1 MRIFCIL
8 DRPGIRG
15 RNPTLIQPIREGARQ
30 AGSDVASWRLYA
42 LLFVVLAATAVI
54 SPMPFRGDASGH
66 DFLFHL
72 ASWIDVA
79 GQWREG
85 VLYPRWAEWAN
96 WGFGEPRFV
105 FYPPV
110 SWTAGAALGS
120 VLPWK
125 MVPATLIWLTLIAA
139 GMAMWKLARECL
151 SGPQAAAAAVLY
163 AVNPYHLVIVYYRS
177 DFAELMAAALFPL
190 LIWAALRVIRN
201 GWREGWSDVPVLG
214 AIFAAIWLANAPV
227 GVIATYSLALIIA
240 VGCVLRAR
248 LCPALTGAT
257 GMAAGFGL
265 AAFYILP
272 AAREQR
278 WVQINLILSDEVR
291 PARNFLFTHAND
303 PEFVIFNWKVSAV
316 ALGLMLVTAIAAVF
330 AAKKRRDLRELWW
343 VLLALAA
350 ASALLMFPLT
360 AVLWRGLP
368 KLRFVQFPWRWLDIL
383 DLAFAFFVAAALS
396 RCRTRS
402 ALWLVFAIILGGIGA
417 SGVAMAQDAWWDTE
431 GAPVLTTAISSAQ
444 GYEGTDE
451 YMPIGCDR
459 SELPGN
465 PDSTTRAADA
475 SATPATPVEQVD
487 PGSGAVVP
495 VKNAQVHIHQWS
507 AERKVFN
514 AESAVPVTLALRLL
528 DYPAWGVRVDGKEA
542 HVDPHPVTTQ
552 MLLPLP
558 AGTHRVEINFRR
570 TWDRTAGGAI
580 SAVTLVALLAF
591 GGILRRRKTKD
602 EVTPGGDA

>member
-1 MRIFCIL
+1 
-8 DRPGIRG
+8 
-15 RNPTLIQPIREGARQ
+15 LIQPTTEVARP
-30 AGSDVASWRLYA
+30 ANSDLAPWRLYA
-42 LLFVVLAATAVI
+42 LLLVVLAATIVI
-54 SPMPFRGDASGH
+54 SPMPFRGDSSGH
-66 DFLFHL
+66 DFEFHL
-72 ASWIDVA
+72 ASWMDVA

-110 SWTAGAALGS
+110 SWIAGAALGS

-125 MVPATLIWLTLIAA
+125 MVPTTLIWLTLIGA
-139 GMAMWKLARECL
+139 GMAMWKLAREYFP
-151 SGPQAAAAAVLY
+151 GPQAAAAAVLY

-177 DFAELMAAALFPL
+177 DFAELMAAALLPL
-190 LIWAALRVIRN
+190 LVWAALRVIDE
-201 GWREGWSDVPVLG
+201 GWRRVPMLS

-240 VGCVLRAR
+240 VGCVLRASLR
-248 LCPALTGAT
+248 PALAGAT

-272 AAREQR
+272 AAWEQR
-278 WVQINLILSDEVR
+278 WVQISLVLSDEIR
-291 PARNFLFTHAND
+291 PVQNFLFTHAND
-303 PEFVIFNWKVSAV
+303 PEFVLFNWKVSAV

-330 AAKKRRDLRELWW
+330 TAKKWRDFGELWW
-343 VLLALAA
+343 IFVALGA

-360 AVLWRGLP
+360 AFFWRNLP
-368 KLRFVQFPWRWLDIL
+368 KLEFVQFPWRWLDVL
-383 DLAFAFFVAAALS
+383 DVAFAFFVAAALS
-396 RCRTRS
+396 RFRTRR
-402 ALWLVFAIILGGIGA
+402 ALWLALAIVLGGIAA
-417 SGVAMAQDAWWDTE
+417 SGVAMAEDAWWDTE
-431 GAPVLTTAISSAQ
+431 GAPTLTSAIGSAQ

-451 YMPIGCDR
+451 YMPLGCDR

-465 PDSTTRAADA
+465 PDPTTRASDA
-475 SATPATPVEQVD
+475 SATPATPVEEVD
-487 PGSGAVVP
+487 PGSGAIVAIA
-495 VKNAQVHIHQWS
+495 NAKIHIHQWS

-514 AESAVPVTLALRLL
+514 VESAAPVTLALRLL

-542 HVDPHPVTTQ
+542 QVNPRVVTAQ

-558 AGTHRVEINFRR
+558 AGTHRVEIAFDR

-580 SAVTLVALLAF
+580 SAITAFVLLGF
-591 GGILRRRKTKD
+591 TTRRRSVKTS
-602 EVTPGGDA
+602 

>member
-1 MRIFCIL
+1 MIE
-8 DRPGIRG
+8 
-15 RNPTLIQPIREGARQ
+15 PTREAAQPAS
-30 AGSDVASWRLYA
+30 SDVAEWRLYA
-42 LLFVVLAATAVI
+42 LLLVALAATAVI

-105 FYPPV
+105 FYPPA

-125 MVPATLIWLTLIAA
+125 MVPTTLIWLTLIAA
-139 GMAMWKLARECL
+139 GMAMWKLARERL

-177 DFAELMAAALFPL
+177 DFAELMAAALLPL
-190 LIWAALRVIRN
+190 LLWAALRVIRDGRD
-201 GWREGWSDVPVLG
+201 GWRGVPILG
-214 AIFAAIWLANAPV
+214 VIFAAIWLVNAPV
-227 GVIATYSLALIIA
+227 GVIATYSLALIVA
-240 VGCVLRAR
+240 AGCVLRASLR
-248 LCPALTGAT
+248 PALAGAT

-272 AAREQR
+272 AAWEQR
-278 WVQINLILSDEVR
+278 WVQINLILVDEVR
-291 PARNFLFTHAND
+291 PAQNFLFTHAND

-316 ALGLMLVTAIAAVF
+316 ALGLILVTAIAAVF

-343 VLLALAA
+343 VLLLLAA

-360 AVLWRGLP
+360 AFLWRNLP
-368 KLRFVQFPWRWLDIL
+368 KLEFVQFPWRWLDVL
-383 DLAFAFFVAAALS
+383 DLAFALFVATALS
-396 RCRTRS
+396 RFRTLLAS
-402 ALWLVFAIILGGIGA
+402 WLVFAIILGGIGA
-417 SGVAMAQDAWWDTE
+417 SGVAMAGDAWWDTQ
-431 GAPVLTTAISSAQ
+431 GAPVLTTAIGSAQ

-465 PDSTTRAADA
+465 PDETTRAADA
-475 SATPATPVEQVD
+475 SATPAAPVEQFD
-487 PGSGAVVP
+487 PGSGTIVP
-495 VKNAQVHIHQWS
+495 VKNAQIHIHQWS
-507 AERKVFN
+507 AERKIFN
-514 AESAVPVTLALRLL
+514 AESAAPITLALRLL
-528 DYPAWGVRVDGKEA
+528 DYPAWGVRVDGKQA
-542 HVDPHPVTTQ
+542 HIDPPPVTAQ

-558 AGTHRVEINFRR
+558 AGTHRVEIDFHR
-570 TWDRTAGGAI
+570 TRDRTAGGAI
-580 SAVTLVALLAF
+580 SAATLVALLAF
-591 GGILRRRKTKD
+591 GGTLRRRRTKG
-602 EVTPGGDA
+602 EATSGGDA

>member
-1 MRIFCIL
+1 L
-8 DRPGIRG
+8 TQ
-15 RNPTLIQPIREGARQ
+15 PTTEGAHQ
-30 AGSDVASWRLYA
+30 AGSDAASWRLYA

-72 ASWIDVA
+72 ASWMDVA

-96 WGFGEPRFV
+96 WGFGEPRFA

-125 MVPATLIWLTLIAA
+125 MVPTTLVWLTLIAA
-139 GMAMWKLARECL
+139 GMAMWKLARECF

-177 DFAELMAAALFPL
+177 DFAELMAAALLPL
-190 LIWAALRVIRN
+190 LVWAALRVICNGGRD
-201 GWREGWSDVPVLG
+201 GWRTVPILSV
-214 AIFAAIWLANAPV
+214 IFAAIWLANAPV
-227 GVIATYSLALIIA
+227 GVIATYSLALITA
-240 VGCVLRAR
+240 VGCVLRASLR
-248 LCPALTGAT
+248 PALKGAT
-257 GMAAGFGL
+257 GMAGGFGV

-272 AAREQR
+272 AAWEQR
-278 WVQINLILSDEVR
+278 WVQIRLVLADEIH
-291 PARNFLFTHAND
+291 PAQNFLFTRAND

-316 ALGLMLVTAIAAVF
+316 ALGLMLVTAIAVVF
-330 AAKKRRDLRELWW
+330 AAKKRQGFRDLWW
-343 VLLALAA
+343 ILLALGA

-360 AVLWRGLP
+360 AFLWRTLP
-368 KLRFVQFPWRWLDIL
+368 KLEFVQFPWRWLDVL
-383 DLAFAFFVAAALS
+383 DLAFAFFVAAALVC
-396 RCRTRS
+396 CRTRI
-402 ALWLVFAIILGGIGA
+402 ALWLVFAVILGGIGA

-431 GAPVLTTAISSAQ
+431 GAPTLTDAIHSAQ

-465 PDSTTRAADA
+465 PDPTTRAADA
-475 SATPATPVEQVD
+475 SATPAMPVEEVD
-487 PGSGAVVP
+487 PGSDAIVP
-495 VKNAQVHIHQWS
+495 VKNAQIHIHQWS
-507 AERKVFN
+507 VERKVFN
-514 AESAVPVTLALRLL
+514 AESAVPITLALRLL

-542 HVDPHPVTTQ
+542 YVERRPVTAQ

-558 AGTHRVEINFRR
+558 ARTHRVEINFRR

-580 SAVTLVALLAF
+580 SVVTLVALLAF
-591 GGILRRRKTKD
+591 GGILRKKTESGTTSAD
-602 EVTPGGDA
+602 DA

>member
-1 MRIFCIL
+1 
-8 DRPGIRG
+8 
-15 RNPTLIQPIREGARQ
+15 LIQPTIERAQ
-30 AGSDVASWRLYA
+30 PASSDAASWRLYT
-42 LLFVVLAATAVI
+42 LLLVALAATAVI

-66 DFLFHL
+66 DFQFHL
-72 ASWIDVA
+72 ASWMDVA

-105 FYPPV
+105 FYPPL
-110 SWTAGAALGS
+110 SWTVGAALGS

-125 MVPATLIWLTLIAA
+125 MVPTTLIWLTLIAA
-139 GMAMWKLARECL
+139 GMATWKLAREYL
-151 SGPQAAAAAVLY
+151 SGPQSAAAAVLY

-177 DFAELMAAALFPL
+177 DFAELMAAALLPL
-190 LIWAALRVIRN
+190 LVWAALRVIRDGVRDGWN
-201 GWREGWSDVPVLG
+201 GVPILG
-214 AIFAAIWLANAPV
+214 VIFAAIWLANDPV

-240 VGCVLRAR
+240 VGCALRASLR
-248 LCPALTGAT
+248 PALRGAT

-272 AAREQR
+272 AAWEER
-278 WVQINLILSDEVR
+278 WVQINLVLSDEVR
-291 PARNFLFTHAND
+291 PAQNFLFTHAND

-316 ALGLMLVTAIAAVF
+316 ALGLMLATGIAAVF

-343 VLLALAA
+343 VLLALGG

-360 AVLWRGLP
+360 AFLWRNLP
-368 KLRFVQFPWRWLDIL
+368 KLKFVQFPWRWLDVL
-383 DLAFAFFVAAALS
+383 DLAFAFFVATALG
-396 RCRTRS
+396 RCRTRR
-402 ALWLVFAIILGGIGA
+402 ALWLVFAIILGGIGI
-417 SGVAMAQDAWWDTE
+417 SGFVMAQDAWWDTE
-431 GAPVLTTAISSAQ
+431 GAPDLTSAIQSAQ

-465 PDSTTRAADA
+465 PDPTTRAADA
-475 SATPATPVEQVD
+475 SATPATPIEEAD
-487 PGSGAVVP
+487 PGSGAIVP
-495 VKNAQVHIHQWS
+495 VKNAQIRIDRWS
-507 AERKVFN
+507 AERKAFS

-542 HVDPHPVTTQ
+542 RVDSHPMTAQ

-558 AGTHRVEINFRR
+558 AGAHRIEIGLRR
-570 TWDRTAGGAI
+570 TPDRLEGGAI
-580 SAVTLVALLAF
+580 SAVTLAALLAF
-591 GGILRRRKTKD
+591 GGMLRWRKTKS
-602 EVTPGGDA
+602 EATSGGDA